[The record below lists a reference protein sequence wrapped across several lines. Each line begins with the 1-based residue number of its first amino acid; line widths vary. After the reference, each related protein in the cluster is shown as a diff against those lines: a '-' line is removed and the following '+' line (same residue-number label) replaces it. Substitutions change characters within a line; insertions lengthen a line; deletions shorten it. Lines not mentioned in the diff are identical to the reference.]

1 MEHNV
6 GVIRGMGWYS
16 SEGMVS
22 TAQLHMGD
30 GDVSEVRAALADFES
45 KSRETPGSFVWL
57 GLFEPTREEL
67 YGIAEILKLDE
78 LVVEDASNAAQR
90 AKFDVADDGSIFTL
104 LKLLTYDPTTSDV
117 ETGQISVFIGPW
129 YALTVRFGHLGD
141 LSHIRA
147 RIERSAML
155 REHGAYA
162 VLYAIID
169 ETVDSYIH
177 VMDEVQTDVTDIE
190 SAVFATNPPHEVARL
205 IYNLKRENQ
214 EVRRAVAP
222 LVSPAHHFVADQVKA
237 IPSGMNDM
245 FSDIGEHILRVS
257 EAVDAVDQ
265 LLFTLLT
272 ASTTLQDFKQNRDM
286 RQISAWAAIGI
297 VPTAVAGIY
306 GMNFQNMPE
315 LSFKYGYP
323 AAILLMITICTNLYR
338 AFKKSNWL

>member
-1 MEHNV
+1 MA
-6 GVIRGMGWYS
+6 VIRGMGWYS

-30 GDVSEVRAALADFES
+30 GDVSEVRAALAEFES

-78 LVVEDASNAAQR
+78 LLVEDASNTAQR

-141 LSHIRA
+141 LSHIRS

-155 REHGAYA
+155 REHGAFA

-177 VMDEVQTDVTDIE
+177 VMDEVQTDVSDIE
-190 SAVFATNPPHEVARL
+190 AAVFATNPPPEAARL

-222 LVSPAHHFVADQVKA
+222 LVSPAHQFVADQVKA
-237 IPSGMNDM
+237 IPSGMKDM

-257 EAVDAVDQ
+257 EAVDSVDQ

-306 GMNFQNMPE
+306 GMNFHNMPE

>member
-67 YGIAEILKLDE
+67 YGVAEILKLDE
-78 LVVEDASNAAQR
+78 LLVEDASNPAQR
-90 AKFDVADDGSIFTL
+90 AKFDVSDDGSIFTL
-104 LKLLTYDPTTSDV
+104 LKLLTYNPTTSDV

-141 LSHIRA
+141 LSHIRS

-155 REHGAYA
+155 REHGALA

-169 ETVDSYIH
+169 ETVDSYIS
-177 VMDEVQTDVTDIE
+177 VMEEVQTDVSDIE
-190 SAVFATNPPHEVARL
+190 SAVFATNPPPEVARL

-222 LVSPAHHFVADQVKA
+222 LVSAAHQFIADQVKT
-237 IPSGMNDM
+237 IPSGMHDM
-245 FSDIGEHILRVS
+245 FADIGEHILRVS
-257 EAVDAVDQ
+257 EAVESVDQ
-265 LLFTLLT
+265 LLFTLLN

-297 VPTAVAGIY
+297 VPTAVAGVY
-306 GMNFQNMPE
+306 GMNFDNMPE
-315 LSFKYGYP
+315 LTFNYGYP